1 MISRVFGLMS
11 GTAGLVITVVDLA
24 FAIWAG
30 IGKPWYIYL
39 LNFVILFTASSVI
52 NSSYIQGL
60 TRGVS
65 FIYLYGLKGASK
77 AFLIN
82 IPTAIFI
89 FIAYFITRF
98 VFSISIQYAM
108 FFGICIVLSTIVA
121 FVDNHFQIAIDRTR
135 AFESVA
141 KRGPREMRWKEINR
155 IKEGIKVD
163 LTEKEVREAIERGT
177 KMKEDPSDSLQLYH
191 FGSVEP
197 YEDHG
202 HIHTKFFD
210 LVVLGYTSAHTDM
223 GYKNL
228 ETQDIVTIV
237 RMEHLGISIVTYGD
251 KKGFAKNYRIMLK
264 QGNKLIQPDIF
275 EGDMEI
281 ETLADSQESPSFE
294 AMLLAYFPYSEIDLK
309 AKTTIILI
317 KDEGESR
324 FEVDFF
330 MWK

>member
-1 MISRVFGLMS
+1 MIRLLFGLIS
-11 GTAGLVITVVDLA
+11 GTAGVTITVVDLG

-108 FFGICIVLSTIVA
+108 FLGICIVLSTIVA

-135 AFESVA
+135 AFESMTKGVS
-141 KRGPREMRWKEINR
+141 RMTGKEINR
-155 IKEGIKVD
+155 AKE
-163 LTEKEVREAIERGT
+163 EVRKREGPAGVKRAGRIIKCVKKIHRELAQFPDEESSFSGFCRTISVLLMPLPKELKIEVL
-177 KMKEDPSDSLQLYH
+177 KFAMKTIE
-191 FGSVEP
+191 E
-197 YEDHG
+197 
-202 HIHTKFFD
+202 
-210 LVVLGYTSAHTDM
+210 
-223 GYKNL
+223 
-228 ETQDIVTIV
+228 QD
-237 RMEHLGISIVTYGD
+237 
-251 KKGFAKNYRIMLK
+251 RIRK
-264 QGNKLIQPDIF
+264 
-275 EGDMEI
+275 E
-281 ETLADSQESPSFE
+281 
-294 AMLLAYFPYSEIDLK
+294 
-309 AKTTIILI
+309 
-317 KDEGESR
+317 
-324 FEVDFF
+324 
-330 MWK
+330 